1 MFKYDKSYL
10 PLYENQLNE
19 VNANIEIAKANGFER
34 ILENNLELK
43 TSLEKII
50 ESIKGVNKDE

>member
-19 VNANIEIAKANGFER
+19 VNINIEIAKTNGFER
-34 ILENNLELK
+34 ILDYNLELK
-43 TSLEKII
+43 KNLEKII
-50 ESIKGVNKDE
+50 KSIKRE